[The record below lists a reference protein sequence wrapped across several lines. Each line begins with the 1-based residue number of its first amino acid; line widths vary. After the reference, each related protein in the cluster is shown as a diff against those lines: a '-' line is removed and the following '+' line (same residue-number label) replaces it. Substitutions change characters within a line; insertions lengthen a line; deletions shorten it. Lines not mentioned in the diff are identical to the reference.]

1 MYDAIDLLCREREFS
16 GALLLTRE
24 GEAVDKVAMGFANRE
39 AGVPVTPETTF
50 YVASVTKQFTA
61 CCVMLLAQDGRL
73 SVRDTLDK
81 YIPEYV
87 HASEMTLFD
96 LLHMRGGVPDALND
110 VLAGRLEEEK
120 KTTSLSPREFALYSE
135 REYCAG
141 SSMRQTID
149 LANAHPLRFAPGTQ
163 MHYSNTEYRFL
174 GEVVERVSGL
184 SLEEF
189 MRSRI
194 WTPLGMTRT
203 GMGRDRI
210 EAVSYLRFEGDWLPL
225 PKPDSRSGAGS
236 VVSTVGDLTR
246 WLYAVM
252 EGRLLDAEGWKD
264 VFTYLDNYGMGWQA
278 DARMPRGWHGHSG
291 SLLGYRSRVFFEPA
305 RKRTIAFLANA
316 EPQNPSG
323 DDNQVFDY
331 VLCRLAD
338 TE

>member
-1 MYDAIDLLCREREFS
+1 MYDAIDPLCREREFS

-87 HASEMTLFD
+87 HAPEMTLFD

-210 EAVSYLRFEGDWLPL
+210 EAVSYLRFEGDWAPASQAGQPQRRGQRRFHRGRFDALAVCRDGGQAAGRGRAGKTSLPIWTITAWDGRRMRAC
-225 PKPDSRSGAGS
+225 PAAGTGIR
-236 VVSTVGDLTR
+236 VPAGL
-246 WLYAVM
+246 
-252 EGRLLDAEGWKD
+252 
-264 VFTYLDNYGMGWQA
+264 
-278 DARMPRGWHGHSG
+278 
-291 SLLGYRSRVFFEPA
+291 SLAVFFEPA